1 MNKRILLGV
10 SGGIAAYKSADLVR
24 RLAEQGCEVRVVM
37 TAGAQEFVQPLT
49 FQALSGNPVHTDLL
63 DPKAEAAMGHIE
75 LARWADA
82 IIIAPATADILS
94 KLATGTADDLLSTL
108 CLATTLPIAVTPA
121 MNQQMWKSPATQD
134 NIALLAKRDIL
145 IWGPASGEQACGEV
159 GAGRMLEPTDIANR
173 ARALFTSGSLAGKR
187 VLISAGP
194 TQENIDPVRYITNHS
209 SGKMGFALAQ
219 AAEEAG
225 AIVTLVAGPVSQP
238 TPARVKRMDVV
249 SAQNMYEACHSVDCD
264 IFIATAAVADYKV
277 TNIETH
283 KIKKHDDELVIH
295 LSKNPDILASIA
307 AKDNAPFCVGFA
319 AETQNIE
326 EYALGKLKNK
336 KLNLICAN
344 QVHGDENKGFNADTN
359 EVFAYWSS
367 GKKHY
372 PNMPKTKLAR
382 ELIQL
387 IAEHQS

>member
-1 MNKRILLGV
+1 MGV

-108 CLATTLPIAVTPA
+108 CLATTLPIAVAPA

-173 ARALFTSGSLAGKR
+173 ASALFTSGSLAGKR